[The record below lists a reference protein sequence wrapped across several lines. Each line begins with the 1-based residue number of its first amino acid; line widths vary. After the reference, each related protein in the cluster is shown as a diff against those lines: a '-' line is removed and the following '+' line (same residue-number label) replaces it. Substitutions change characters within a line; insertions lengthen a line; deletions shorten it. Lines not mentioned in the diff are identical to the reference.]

1 MTDDNALPQ
10 KLAEPAGLLARGKA
24 MWEALNGTY
33 QLDAATAVLAAEAC
47 RIADRLERMNGIL
60 RGRSKEWISFEQR
73 DDGSG
78 GFDVIVDNALSE
90 ARQQQLALNQILKTL
105 GVGKLDTP
113 RQQKGGGMLNEL
125 AERAAAR
132 EAAARRAETTA

>member
-1 MTDDNALPQ
+1 MTDLSP
-10 KLAEPAGLLARGKA
+10 KLLEPAGLLARGKA
-24 MWEALNGTY
+24 MWQALTDTY
-33 QLDAATAVLAAEAC
+33 ELDAATAVLAAEAC

-60 RGRSKEWISFEQR
+60 RGRSKEWITFEAKE
-73 DDGSG
+73 DGSG
-78 GFDVIVDNALSE
+78 IDVIVDNALSE

-113 RQQKGGGMLNEL
+113 RQQKGGGLINEL

-132 EAAARRAETTA
+132 EAAARLAETAT